1 MPATTTTTELI
12 AKSVFTLLQV
22 QAQRDLRIQA
32 GAIRSTI
39 DASDPVNYILTTE
52 WNIIG
57 GNDDDDDAQDT
68 PVPSPVDD
76 SPHVAPG
83 TGHALT
89 VNVGL
94 GSDVNIT
101 NLATVLMSEASIGND
116 PERASVGFTVVNR
129 LKMFGKT
136 AVDQVWSAYAHNQ
149 APTAELV
156 ALARQLLAGQRVD
169 ITKGA
174 THFYSPRS
182 MPKEGDATGGF
193 DVGGGLELVPPLQ
206 VRTFAPSWIKTMQ
219 LVEIDGVRPAFYK
232 FYRKV

>member
-1 MPATTTTTELI
+1 
-12 AKSVFTLLQV
+12 
-22 QAQRDLRIQA
+22 
-32 GAIRSTI
+32 
-39 DASDPVNYILTTE
+39 
-52 WNIIG
+52 
-57 GNDDDDDAQDT
+57 
-68 PVPSPVDD
+68 
-76 SPHVAPG
+76 
-83 TGHALT
+83 
-89 VNVGL
+89 
-94 GSDVNIT
+94 
-101 NLATVLMSEASIGND
+101 MSEASIGND

-156 ALARQLLAGQRVD
+156 ALARQWLAGQRVD

-232 FYRKV
+232 SLSQGLSVRSCINCSRQLRSPSRTPASVPEAEQFALQAGRRRLRANEGGEN

>member
-68 PVPSPVDD
+68 PVPSQIDD
-76 SPHVAPG
+76 SPHMAPG

-136 AVDQVWSAYAHNQ
+136 AVDQVWSAY
-149 APTAELV
+149 
-156 ALARQLLAGQRVD
+156 
-169 ITKGA
+169 GA
-174 THFYSPRS
+174 QPGAQHRRNSSPWRASCSAMPASVSTSPRARRTSIRRDRCRRRVMRRVVS
-182 MPKEGDATGGF
+182 MSAADWNWSRRF
-193 DVGGGLELVPPLQ
+193 
-206 VRTFAPSWIKTMQ
+206 R
-219 LVEIDGVRPAFYK
+219 
-232 FYRKV
+232 